1 MLIIIAFAG
10 MSWNFHFMAMGRAP
24 RQRSLQST
32 PKWLVNGSH
41 RIHGAGIFTN
51 IYPINDPNV
60 GKYTSTMD
68 PMGWV
73 QGGAP

>member
-1 MLIIIAFAG
+1 VLFFCFFVA
-10 MSWNFHFMAMGRAP
+10 
-24 RQRSLQST
+24 
-32 PKWLVNGSH
+32 H